1 MTAVAV
7 WIAIKILFT
16 IGLAVAVI
24 CVLIFTKDGREM
36 LKWIAG
42 IGAALGIGAL
52 IFFGIGAVV
61 VLILY
66 KIIMNKYSNEFYEFL
81 YKKIKPFL
89 IDEKIVYKN
98 NDIFTYDD
106 KNRLVAKEKILNRI
120 KEAGLLRDLF
130 QKKIEL
136 FNFFTVNFANFNT
149 FNATIFCNISY
160 VVNFFFNIK
169 FNIF

>member
-7 WIAIKILFT
+7 WIAIKILFA

-24 CVLIFTKDGREM
+24 CVLIFTEDGREM

-66 KIIMNKYSNEFYEFL
+66 KIIMM
-81 YKKIKPFL
+81 
-89 IDEKIVYKN
+89 
-98 NDIFTYDD
+98 
-106 KNRLVAKEKILNRI
+106 IL
-120 KEAGLLRDLF
+120 
-130 QKKIEL
+130 
-136 FNFFTVNFANFNT
+136 
-149 FNATIFCNISY
+149 
-160 VVNFFFNIK
+160 
-169 FNIF
+169 